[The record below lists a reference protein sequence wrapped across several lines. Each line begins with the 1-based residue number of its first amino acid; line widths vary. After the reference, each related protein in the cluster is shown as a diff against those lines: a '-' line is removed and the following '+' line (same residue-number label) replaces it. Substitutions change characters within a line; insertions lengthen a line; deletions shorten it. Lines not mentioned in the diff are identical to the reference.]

1 MSASVYSFLSE
12 ATPLRS
18 RLGRFFR
25 ARKSH
30 TVARTPPPPQ
40 HFRLGAACLIAYAT
54 APGRRRQA
62 AKRFAQEPV
71 QNPPLRSSTISQ
83 TCFRPPVL
91 KDPASHDSL
100 SAHTISDLEGEDA
113 VSEALSAP
121 ETSERGDR
129 RYINPDIWSDYR
141 ILGEAVVG
149 APEPRPQPEGIEFR
163 KARQLPWSSRLV
175 TLDRLP
181 LYGHWGVVVGGI
193 RPYVAAA
200 VP

>member
-1 MSASVYSFLSE
+1 MLQASNHDE
-12 ATPLRS
+12 ERQRS
-18 RLGRFFR
+18 RR
-25 ARKSH
+25 
-30 TVARTPPPPQ
+30 
-40 HFRLGAACLIAYAT
+40 
-54 APGRRRQA
+54 
-62 AKRFAQEPV
+62 V
-71 QNPPLRSSTISQ
+71 QNMAGPNFARRNMARNKNL
-83 TCFRPPVL
+83 PV
-91 KDPASHDSL
+91 
-100 SAHTISDLEGEDA
+100 AHPGP
-113 VSEALSAP
+113 AP